1 MINILIPQDKANHVI
16 YGYISSFIIGA
27 IYSYIT
33 GSLFNPAWFVGAAFI
48 VGFLKELYDYGANL
62 AAKRKN
68 LPPMHK
74 VSSYDVLATTIGGV
88 SLYLPILAWYH
99 I

>member
-1 MINILIPQDKANHVI
+1 MIRLLIPQDKANHII
-16 YGYISSFIIGA
+16 YGYLSSFVVGV
-27 IYSYIT
+27 IYT
-33 GSLFNPAWFVGAAFI
+33 MTMGFLFNPVWFVGVAFI

-68 LPPMHK
+68 LPPMHE
-74 VSSYDVLATTIGGV
+74 VSPYDVLATTIGGV
-88 SLYLPILAWYH
+88 SLYLPILTWYH